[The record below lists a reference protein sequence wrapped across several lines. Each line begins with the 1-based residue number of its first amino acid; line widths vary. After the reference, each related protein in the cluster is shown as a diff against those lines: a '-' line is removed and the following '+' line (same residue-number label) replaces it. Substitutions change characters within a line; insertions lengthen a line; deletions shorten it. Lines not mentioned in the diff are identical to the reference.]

1 MKISKSRCFIQD
13 NNIIITDKKGK
24 KKRLEVSRYFEKPVK
39 KNGTC
44 SSEISGNLK
53 SILSWLFCY
62 SCLKKQAL
70 TVIDTPIHSKTE
82 MS

>member
-1 MKISKSRCFIQD
+1 MTISTSRCFIQD
-13 NNIIITDKKGK
+13 NNINITDKKAK
-24 KKRLEVSRYFEKPVK
+24 KKRLEVSQYFGKPLK

-53 SILSWLFCY
+53 SLWSWLFCY
-62 SCLKKQAL
+62 LCWKKKAL
-70 TVIDTPIHSKTE
+70 TAVDTPIHSKTE